1 MLTNKPHILQN
12 KLFIVEFAI
21 QDSRKMMK
29 ISKKNQA
36 SKGLPVKKQVKN
48 QYSKKDNDDKKKKDF
63 KPKNGSNFKRK
74 FIKK

>member
-29 ISKKNQA
+29 IRKKNKA
-36 SKGLPVKKQVKN
+36 SKGFPVNKQLK
-48 QYSKKDNDDKKKKDF
+48 YK
-63 KPKNGSNFKRK
+63 
-74 FIKK
+74 